1 MGVATTTS
9 GVQSYC
15 GNGGGGFSVCLFCFL
30 PKLETEV
37 ILKFSK
43 VNCRFKATAVNE
55 SSWGGRG
62 GRSVVLSQKQGGA
75 K

>member
-1 MGVATTTS
+1 MGMGGVS
-9 GVQSYC
+9 G
-15 GNGGGGFSVCLFCFL
+15 FVCFVFL

-43 VNCRFKATAVNE
+43 VNCRFKATAMNE
-55 SSWGGRG
+55 SSWRGRG
-62 GRSVVLSQKQGGA
+62 GCSVVLSQKQGGA